1 MIKEVSI
8 IKAFDDYREAMNYT
22 KTILEDVVLF
32 TMHGENG
39 KKLHG
44 PISKINIQEILS
56 LFSELPK
63 PPQRE
68 WQGLTDEEKQVIYRQ
83 ADAEGWDDQPL
94 LEAVEAKLKLKNSE
108 EKNT

>member
-1 MIKEVSI
+1 MIKEVSV
-8 IKAFDDYREAMNYT
+8 IKAFDDYRKAMDYT

-39 KKLHG
+39 SKLHG

-56 LFSELPK
+56 LFLEPPK

-68 WQGLTDEEKQVIYRQ
+68 WQGLTNKEVM
-83 ADAEGWDDQPL
+83 L
-94 LEAVEAKLKLKNSE
+94 LVKKWHGSITLASAIEAKLR
-108 EKNT
+108 EKNNG